1 MKMNRPPSLKLILK
15 VGGTPEH
22 GTVDSPAQYERI
34 HNEFSGDFAEKHKKS
49 KKKKKKKEKDREKK
63 HKRNKEKRHKGNNS
77 SQEDLSMEEC
87 EESSQINENFTSIHP
102 SANISS
108 TPLMSFVTKP
118 LIPMKIIETPLSYHN
133 LQSVQDQNVL
143 SPESNYRQMMD
154 TKMSE
159 SPKTP
164 SSIDSNIREPR
175 TCVLK
180 LKQSR
185 SPLAKVLDHLLKTL
199 EKRDPHQFFAWPVT
213 DTIAPG
219 YSSIIT
225 KPMDFST
232 MRQKIEDCEYPTV
245 TDFIADFKLM
255 CDNAINYN
263 HAETVYH
270 KAAKRLVHVGIRSLQ
285 PDNVIRTLRP
295 LQAYMK
301 ELSAKELGFDLAT
314 SMENQEHECHVDS
327 ADEAMMTSAAE
338 ENILAQIEEEEKRK
352 QIKIN
357 NDPKTHFE
365 PFVDNLTSD
374 EILEQ
379 AKNAGKIAQQNLR
392 NKGVANRMG
401 FLRQNR
407 DGTTSMQ
414 ILVSNENNAPE
425 RLPTLGSFTGKLQ
438 QGTGQLQVSFLSFL
452 IVIFIKN
459 IFLGIP

>member
-1 MKMNRPPSLKLILK
+1 MP
-15 VGGTPEH
+15 
-22 GTVDSPAQYERI
+22 
-34 HNEFSGDFAEKHKKS
+34 GDFEKHKKS

-63 HKRNKEKRHKGNNS
+63 HKRSKDKRHHKSNNS
-77 SQEDLSMEEC
+77 SQEDLSMEEG
-87 EESSQINENFTSIHP
+87 EESSQANESFASMNTST
-102 SANISS
+102 NISS
-108 TPLMSFVTKP
+108 TPVTKP
-118 LIPMKIIETPLSYHN
+118 LIPMKITEPALTYHT
-133 LQSVQDQNVL
+133 LQSVQEQNVL
-143 SPESNYRQMMD
+143 SPESNYRQMID

-159 SPKTP
+159 SPRTP

-213 DTIAPG
+213 DAIAPG

-232 MRQKIEDCEYPTV
+232 MRQKIEDSEYPTV

-255 CDNAINYN
+255 CENAINYN

-270 KAAKRLVHVGIRSLQ
+270 KAAKRLLHVGIRSLQ

-295 LQAYMK
+295 LQVYMK

-314 SMENQEHECHVDS
+314 SMENQEHENHADS
-327 ADEAMMTSAAE
+327 ADEATLASAADE
-338 ENILAQIEEEEKRK
+338 SILAQMEEEEKRK
-352 QIKIN
+352 QMKVN

-379 AKNAGKIAQQNLR
+379 VKNAAKLAQQKLR
-392 NKGVANRMG
+392 NKRVANRMG

-414 ILVSNENNAPE
+414 ILVGNENNVPE
-425 RLPTLGSFTGKLQ
+425 RLPTLGVFTGKLQ
-438 QGTGQLQVSFLSFL
+438 QGTGQLQVNRF
-452 IVIFIKN
+452 
-459 IFLGIP
+459 